1 MGRVVSV
8 RLSDA
13 DDARLRGAAAVS
25 RLSISAYLKWLVTN
39 GKTGT
44 QNDTEMVLRRLDDL
58 GVAIANIRSG
68 GGEDR
73 AVTLVG
79 LPARSA
85 IVARLKA
92 RGVPSSMIRQVE
104 TTLDELEG
112 KASHGTP
119 SANTNVNMGI
129 HARR

>member
-44 QNDTEMVLRRLDDL
+44 QNDTEMVLRRLDDI

-68 GGEDR
+68 RGEDR

-112 KASHGTP
+112 KSSPGAGP
-119 SANTNVNMGI
+119 ANTNVNMGI